1 MVLTK
6 WTRIWLLYHALLLTS
21 GLDEHATFTS
31 HFHRLIKLGLA
42 IDNDNGNEDL
52 EDLPALDGDNDN
64 KVSAIEQVD

>member
-1 MVLTK
+1 
-6 WTRIWLLYHALLLTS
+6 LLLTS